1 VPNFVDIWITV
12 IVAVVLSWL
21 TFRFVEM
28 PLRRK
33 QGAAPRL
40 AFGLMTIG
48 VMGIITAV
56 ASGFSSRFSPEI
68 RDIALIP
75 QKNNAGFRDQCFL
88 EAPGSRFDSN
98 CIEQGEK
105 TLLLLWGDSTA
116 AALYPGLKKA
126 EEAFPFRLARFTA
139 PACAPILKAGSN
151 ARCDDANDIAFG
163 FVKASHP
170 QIVLLHAM
178 WDNSTDLAKLG
189 QTIEQ
194 LKAIHVPRI
203 IVLGPVP
210 VWKRTL
216 PNSLVN
222 VYRLRHTIADRIVA
236 GVSGP
241 QDDERMEAFSKAA
254 GVEFIS
260 AWHTLC
266 TTGGCMTRVGP
277 TANDVITTDIVHLSD
292 AGSNF
297 LGERIARS
305 LFPRP

>member
-1 VPNFVDIWITV
+1 LF
-12 IVAVVLSWL
+12 
-21 TFRFVEM
+21 
-28 PLRRK
+28 
-33 QGAAPRL
+33 
-40 AFGLMTIG
+40 
-48 VMGIITAV
+48 
-56 ASGFSSRFSPEI
+56 
-68 RDIALIP
+68 
-75 QKNNAGFRDQCFL
+75 
-88 EAPGSRFDSN
+88 
-98 CIEQGEK
+98 
-105 TLLLLWGDSTA
+105 LWGDSTA

-126 EEAFPFRLARFTA
+126 QEAFPFRLARFTA
-139 PACAPILKAGSN
+139 PACAPILKAGSS
-151 ARCDDANDIAFG
+151 ARCDEANDIVLG

-178 WDNSTDLAKLG
+178 WDKNTNRARLE

-203 IVLGPVP
+203 VVLGPVP

-222 VYRLRHTIADRIVA
+222 GYRLRHAIADRIAA

-254 GVEFIS
+254 GIEFIS
-260 AWHTLC
+260 AWHALC
-266 TTGGCMTRVGP
+266 TSEGCLTRVGP
-277 TANDVITTDIVHLSD
+277 TANDVIITDIVHLSD

-297 LGERIARS
+297 LSEEVARS